1 MSGFLVGSTPWL
13 RVDWAEGEKMELPS
27 SLGPGTKLGLL
38 GHLLTC
44 IGLHRRSWVQNLG
57 TIWEGVRHPRPPS
70 MWVVLHYALLGHI

>member
-13 RVDWAEGEKMELPS
+13 RVDWVEGEKMELPP

-44 IGLHRRSWVQNLG
+44 IGLLGDHGSIIWERLGKVLG
-57 TIWEGVRHPRPPS
+57 TQDCPACGSFSIMHC
-70 MWVVLHYALLGHI
+70 